1 MITFDVGI
9 VLAFSL
15 IVLSLIL
22 SSRLKIHYTLIL
34 VISGLCMA
42 IIRYILGAK
51 PPEFTGELI
60 LGLVLPTLVFQ
71 AALSLDFQLFSEVK
85 KRVFLLAI
93 VGVVISALVS
103 TSLLVILTPLT
114 LLAALAFGVIISPT
128 DAASVIDTFKRLGV
142 PHRLSTLVE
151 GEALLN
157 DATAIVLFSAVT
169 SLMLSPILN
178 VIRFTTVFGGGII
191 VGLVVAFVATRV
203 RRLAS
208 GSTYQVVLSM
218 AVAYGTYATAQA
230 LEFSGVVA
238 VAIAGLL
245 MSRTF
250 QMNAEST
257 ERLSFFWE
265 IAAFMA
271 NAAAFLFL
279 GLVADI
285 SMVLKYA
292 ALIAACFV
300 VVLAARFA
308 SVYSVFGLASRIEE
322 KTPQRWQLIT
332 ALGGMRGAISVAL
345 ALALPAGFP
354 KDLIVTLTFGVA
366 LISLL
371 VQGSVLQAYVRKHIL
386 EPNAI

>member
-1 MITFDVGI
+1 MITLELGVVI
-9 VLAFSL
+9 ALSL

-34 VISGLCMA
+34 VIAGLCMA
-42 IIRYILGAK
+42 ITRYLTRAES
-51 PPEFTGELI
+51 PAFTGELI

-71 AALSLDFQLFSEVK
+71 AALSMDFRIFGQVK

-93 VGVVISALVS
+93 IGVVISALVS
-103 TSLLVILTPLT
+103 TSLLVALTPLA

-142 PHRLSTLVE
+142 PHKLSTIVE

-178 VIRFTTVFGGGII
+178 IVRFTTVFGGGLA
-191 VGLVVAFVATRV
+191 VGLIVAFIAARI
-203 RRLAS
+203 RRIVS
-208 GSTYQVVLSM
+208 GSTFQVVLSM
-218 AVAYGTYATAQA
+218 AVAYGAYATAEV

-238 VAIAGLL
+238 VAIAGIF
-245 MSRTF
+245 MSRAF
-250 QMNAEST
+250 QRNAEST
-257 ERLSFFWE
+257 EGLSFFWE

-285 SMVLKYA
+285 GLVVTYG
-292 ALIAACFV
+292 ALIAVCFG
-300 VVLAARFA
+300 VVLVARFA
-308 SVYSVFGLASRIEE
+308 SVYSVFGVASRIEE
-322 KTPQRWQLIT
+322 GTPRRWQLVT

-345 ALALPAGFP
+345 ALSLPAGP
-354 KDLIVTLTFGVA
+354 ARDLIVTLTFGVA
-366 LISLL
+366 FISLI
-371 VQGSVLQAYVRKHIL
+371 VQGSVLQTYVKRHSL
-386 EPNAI
+386 EPSTI

>member
-1 MITFDVGI
+1 
-9 VLAFSL
+9 
-15 IVLSLIL
+15 
-22 SSRLKIHYTLIL
+22 
-34 VISGLCMA
+34 
-42 IIRYILGAK
+42 
-51 PPEFTGELI
+51 
-60 LGLVLPTLVFQ
+60 
-71 AALSLDFQLFSEVK
+71 
-85 KRVFLLAI
+85 
-93 VGVVISALVS
+93 
-103 TSLLVILTPLT
+103 
-114 LLAALAFGVIISPT
+114 
-128 DAASVIDTFKRLGV
+128 
-142 PHRLSTLVE
+142 
-151 GEALLN
+151 
-157 DATAIVLFSAVT
+157 
-169 SLMLSPILN
+169 
-178 VIRFTTVFGGGII
+178 
-191 VGLVVAFVATRV
+191 
-203 RRLAS
+203 
-208 GSTYQVVLSM
+208 M
-218 AVAYGTYATAQA
+218 AVAYGAYATAQA

-238 VAIAGLL
+238 VAITGLL

-345 ALALPAGFP
+345 ALALPAGFSR
-354 KDLIVTLTFGVA
+354 DLIVTLTFGVA

-371 VQGSVLQAYVRKHIL
+371 VQGSVLQTYVRMHAL

>member
-1 MITFDVGI
+1 MITFDVGV

-15 IVLSLIL
+15 TILSLVL

-42 IIRYILGAK
+42 IIRYYSGAK

-71 AALSLDFQLFSEVK
+71 AALSLDFQAFNRVK

-103 TSLLVILTPLT
+103 TSLLVVLTPLT

-142 PHRLSTLVE
+142 PHGLSTLVE

-178 VIRFTTVFGGGII
+178 VIRFTAVFGGGIM

-218 AVAYGTYATAQA
+218 AVAYGAYATAQA

-238 VAIAGLL
+238 VAITGLL

-271 NAAAFLFL
+271 NASAFLFL

-292 ALIAACFV
+292 ALIVACFV

-308 SVYSVFGLASRIEE
+308 SVYSVFGLASKIEK

-371 VQGSVLQAYVRKHIL
+371 IQGSVLQTYVRKHVL

>member
-1 MITFDVGI
+1 MITFDVGV

-42 IIRYILGAK
+42 IIRYFSGAK

-103 TSLLVILTPLT
+103 TSLLVVLTPLT

-128 DAASVIDTFKRLGV
+128 DAASVLDTFKRLGV

-178 VIRFTTVFGGGII
+178 VIWFTTVFGGGII
-191 VGLVVAFVATRV
+191 IGLFAAFVATRIC
-203 RRLAS
+203 RLAS

-218 AVAYGTYATAQA
+218 AVAYGAYATAQA

-245 MSRTF
+245 MSRSF
-250 QMNAEST
+250 QKNAEST

-285 SMVLKYA
+285 SVVLRYA
-292 ALIAACFV
+292 ALIVACFV

-345 ALALPAGFP
+345 ALALPAGFS

-371 VQGSVLQAYVRKHIL
+371 VQGSVLQTYVRMHAL

>member
-178 VIRFTTVFGGGII
+178 VIRFITVFGGGII